1 MKLIFPAFAA
11 VLIISACSTSD
22 PRPDARIPESLTAPV
37 PQPKLQGPTNGDLW
51 KLLARQKAAIATGN
65 SKLAAIRCIE
75 DARQAI
81 IDGEDV
87 PECG

>member
-1 MKLIFPAFAA
+1 MRLWMIALSLFC
-11 VLIISACSTSD
+11 VVSACTKND
-22 PRPDARIPESLTAPV
+22 TRPDTIIPLDLTAPV

-87 PECG
+87 PDC